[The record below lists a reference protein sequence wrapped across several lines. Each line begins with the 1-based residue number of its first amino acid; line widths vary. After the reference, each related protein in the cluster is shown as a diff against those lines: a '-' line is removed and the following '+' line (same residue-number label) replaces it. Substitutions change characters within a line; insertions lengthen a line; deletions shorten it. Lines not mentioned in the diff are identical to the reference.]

1 MRAERGTENPMGMD
15 RSMWLKETENSCD
28 DDDRERFIHDMDG
41 DSPAVRL
48 MLLVEKILYAP
59 RILRKA
65 HSVLEELDGD
75 NEKSRKRIISIAAG
89 MDMLTMRRL
98 LQNCTHADL
107 ARWWVI
113 YPGNTASAVCY
124 RRLYGRPSEYGDG
137 EYSGRMMSLM
147 AFASRNEQW
156 ASRLFDILASY
167 CAHAA
172 AVDGIHTV
180 DGDQGSAFGPA
191 GSGRIPERC
200 PQTVACMLCSAFNEK
215 RGQGD
220 DGRMVS
226 PLSVT
231 LSMIVSR
238 CLDAGTALA
247 LPMVSG
253 GLYGHG
259 RDPMDDLGAV
269 LGYAAEHPR
278 KTPFYRGDWNDP
290 GAFSILPRGFYI
302 GEYSVSNVV
311 RMDGNHADDAGM
323 FALLTHPMFPAHT
336 DKAVDDV
343 GKTLSRICSLMCG
356 NDDDGHYRSSGSVH
370 FPLLAWP
377 TFKRLADQPPRML
390 GFLRNPERL
399 HAAMHRD
406 HDSYARSGSYA
417 FMPKT
422 GECLLYA
429 DDEAK
434 SQRMGTVMAERI
446 EDADWSH
453 RDVEE
458 MADIVRAISPPPYD
472 ATGNPLDS
480 LRPVLDDPEI
490 GEWSVTDF
498 LTSCMDADRMDLA
511 ADMISLESLMIGIDR
526 KLGRSGS
533 APLDWDS
540 HGKWRLAASG
550 TAFIAMLRD
559 VMNDDTDLP
568 DEFIINDV
576 LSRITCRPCRNDD
589 KRNPKASR
597 FEVMMSSERLDN
609 GHTVQASEYELLID
623 WSA

>member
-1 MRAERGTENPMGMD
+1 MGMS
-15 RSMWLKETENSCD
+15 RSMWLKKTENGCN
-28 DDDRERFIHDMDG
+28 DDDRERFIQDMNG
-41 DSPAVRL
+41 SSPAVRL

-59 RILRKA
+59 RILRRA
-65 HSVLEELDGD
+65 HSVLEVLDGGD
-75 NEKSRKRIISIAAG
+75 EESRKRIIGIAAG

-98 LQNCTHADL
+98 LQSGTHADL

-113 YPGNTASAVCY
+113 DPGDTVSATCY

-167 CAHAA
+167 CTHAA
-172 AVDGIHTV
+172 AVDGIRTV

-238 CLDAGTALA
+238 CLDAGTVLA
-247 LPMVSG
+247 LPMVADG
-253 GLYGHG
+253 MYGDD
-259 RDPMDDLGAV
+259 RDPMDDLGTM
-269 LGYAAEHPR
+269 LDHAAWHPR
-278 KTPFYRGDWNDP
+278 KTPFYRGDWNGP
-290 GAFSILPRGFYI
+290 GAFSILPHGSYI
-302 GEYSVSNVV
+302 GDCSFSSVV
-311 RMDGNHADDAGM
+311 RLDGNHADDAGM
-323 FALLTHPMFPAHT
+323 FALLTHPMFPAHA

-343 GKTLSRICSLMCG
+343 GRTLSRICSLMCR
-356 NDDDGHYRSSGSVH
+356 NDEDGHYRSSGSVH

-377 TFKRLADQPPRML
+377 EFKKLADQPPRML
-390 GFLRNPERL
+390 GFLRNPERV
-399 HAAMHRD
+399 HAAMQCD
-406 HDSYARSGSYA
+406 HNPYARNGSYA
-417 FMPKT
+417 FMPRT
-422 GECLLYA
+422 GECLPYA

-434 SQRMGTVMAERI
+434 SQRLGTIMAERI
-446 EDADWSH
+446 EHADWSH
-453 RDVEE
+453 YDAET
-458 MADIVRAISPPPYD
+458 MAGIVKAISPPPYD
-472 ATGNPLDS
+472 ATGDPLDS
-480 LRPVLDDPEI
+480 LRPILEDPVV

-498 LTSCMDADRMDLA
+498 LASCLDADRMDLA

-526 KLGRSGS
+526 KLGRGGS
-533 APLDWDS
+533 APLDWDRY
-540 HGKWRLAASG
+540 GKWRLSASG
-550 TAFIAMLRD
+550 TAFTAMLRN
-559 VMNDDTDLP
+559 VMGDDTDLP
-568 DEFIINDV
+568 DEFIVNDA
-576 LSRITCRPCRNDD
+576 LSGITCQPCRNDD
-589 KRNPKASR
+589 RRNPKASR